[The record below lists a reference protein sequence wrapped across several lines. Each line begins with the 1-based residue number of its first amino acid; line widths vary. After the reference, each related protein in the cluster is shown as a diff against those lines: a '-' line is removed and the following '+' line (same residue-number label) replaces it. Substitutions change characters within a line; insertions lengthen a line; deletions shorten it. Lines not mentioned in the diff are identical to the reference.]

1 MPHPAITVTRRDSTA
16 MVRFDRRGRANAID
30 FAMMDALTE
39 VARGFEG
46 DTETTAIVLTGSA
59 AIFSGGMDLR
69 DPAFAALDQMSL
81 ADLRALAERGPRM
94 VRAWGEIEAPAI
106 AAIEGPCI
114 GGGVVLAAVCDF
126 RVAGQGARFGAPEVA
141 VGLNMGWHSVPLL
154 AGLVGAQA
162 TRRLL
167 MLGEEWNAEEAR
179 RLGFVDEIAG
189 DGRALD
195 AALQMAAKLAGRP
208 AMPTRMVKRQI
219 DAAARGTDWMSSALD
234 KDQHALA
241 WLSADFQ
248 AALKRFGGG

>member
-1 MPHPAITVTRRDSTA
+1 MPHPAITVERRDSSA
-16 MVRFDRRGRANAID
+16 IVRFDRWGRANAVD

-46 DTETTAIVLTGSA
+46 DTDTTAIVLTGA
-59 AIFSGGMDLR
+59 ADIFTGGMDLR
-69 DPAFAALDQMSL
+69 DPAFAGLDQMSL
-81 ADLRALAERGPRM
+81 AELRALAERGPRM
-94 VRAWGEIEAPAI
+94 VRAWGEIEAPTI

-114 GGGVVLAAVCDF
+114 GGGVVLASLCDF

-141 VGLNMGWHSVPLL
+141 VGMNMGWHSVPRL

-167 MLGEEWNAEEAR
+167 MLGEEWSADEAL
-179 RLGFVDEIAG
+179 RLGFVDRIAD
-189 DGRALD
+189 DGTVLD
-195 AALQMAAKLAGRP
+195 AALEMAATLAARP

-219 DAAARGTDWMSSALD
+219 DAVAHGLDFMTSAFD
-234 KDQHALA
+234 KDQHALT

-248 AALKRFGGG
+248 TALKRFSKR

>member
-1 MPHPAITVTRRDSTA
+1 MPHPAITVERRDSTA
-16 MVRFDRRGRANAID
+16 IVRFDRPGRANAID
-30 FAMMDALTE
+30 FAMMGALTE
-39 VARGFEG
+39 VARSFEG
-46 DTETTAIVLTGSA
+46 DTETAAIVLTGA
-59 AIFSGGMDLR
+59 ADIFSGGMDLR
-69 DPAFAALDQMSL
+69 DPAFAALDKMSL

-94 VRAWGEIEAPAI
+94 VRAWCEIEVPSI

-114 GGGVVLAAVCDF
+114 GGGVVLAAICDF
-126 RVAGQGARFGAPEVA
+126 RVAGQGVRFGAPEVA

-167 MLGEEWNAEEAR
+167 MLGEEWNAEEAQ
-179 RLGFVDEIAG
+179 RLGFVDEITD
-189 DGRALD
+189 DGTALD
-195 AALQMAAKLAGRP
+195 AALQMAAKLTGRP

-219 DAAARGTDWMSSALD
+219 DIATRGTDWMASALD

-248 AALKRFGGG
+248 AVLKRFSKR